1 LIKDQRAAIMMDKI
15 NLKKETTEIIERIN
29 VETTLVLI
37 NLKENQTID
46 HSKEET
52 IEKEASIK
60 EVNSSVVT
68 VITLKGEI
76 ENLIESQILIIS
88 STINSK
94 EEVKMINLI
103 EEIGNLIESQIL
115 IISSTVNSKGE
126 VKMIF
131 LIEEIGNMI
140 ESLILKISSA
150 VNMIKMPA

>member
-15 NLKKETTEIIERIN
+15 NLKKETIEIIERIN

-140 ESLILKISSA
+140 ESLILKISLA